1 MMDYPAASIFDPI
14 ADAYDGWYDTPE
26 GHSIFKEEARC
37 LRQLGDDYSGR
48 WLEVGVGT
56 GRFATALGIT
66 HGVDLSLQMAVF
78 AKRRGVAVQIG
89 RVEQLPFL
97 DRVFDGVLMA
107 LTLCFVE
114 NPEWAFYE
122 CARILRDK
130 GRLVVGTIPA
140 DSPWGRFYI
149 KKKTAG
155 HPIYSHARFHTVA
168 ETIHFAEKEHFKL
181 RTSCSALFGQPDR
194 YQSEPSRTESGIIA
208 EAGFVGLLFEGD
220 RSGVQLA

>member
-1 MMDYPAASIFDPI
+1 MMDYLAASIFDPI

-26 GHSIFKEEARC
+26 GHSIFKEEVRC

-66 HGVDLSLQMAVF
+66 HGVDLSPQMAVI
-78 AKRRGVAVQIG
+78 AKRRGVAVQLG
-89 RVEQLPFL
+89 RVEQLPFP

-114 NPEWAFYE
+114 NPELAFCE

-130 GRLVVGTIPA
+130 GRLVIGTIPA

-149 KKKTAG
+149 KKKAAG
-155 HPIYSHARFHTVA
+155 HPIYSHARFRTVA
-168 ETIHFAEKEHFKL
+168 ENIHFAEKEYFKL
-181 RTSCSALFGQPDR
+181 RTSCSALFGEPDR
-194 YQSEPSRTESGIIA
+194 YQSEPSRIESGIIA
-208 EAGFVGLLFEGD
+208 GAGFVGLLFEGD
-220 RSGVQLA
+220 SSVV